1 MNRLQITCPD
11 GIQKTM
17 DMLYEDLAHRNAA
30 APEGNCP
37 VEQTAALVKVC
48 LSQSCGKCVPCRVG
62 LDQMTKLMEKILD
75 GFA

>member
-37 VEQTAALVKVC
+37 VEQTAALVNVFHKAAENVYP
-48 LSQSCGKCVPCRVG
+48 VV
-62 LDQMTKLMEKILD
+62 LD
-75 GFA
+75 